1 MAGSDR
7 EEKRTAQTN
16 FYRILYST
24 FRLPST
30 MASWRRALRPA
41 QRAYSQAAL
50 AYDQALA
57 NTAETKITT
66 LANGL
71 RVVTEQTP
79 HETATVAVHV
89 DAGSRFENA
98 DNNGTAHFLE
108 HMAFKGTHN
117 RSQLDIEAQVES
129 MGMRLDAYTSRES
142 TVYTARCFK
151 SDVAP
156 AVDLLGDILTNSK
169 FDEAAVAAERHVILR
184 EMQEV
189 NSIPEEVVMDYLHST
204 AFQGSPLGYTILG
217 PEDKIKSITRDDLVQ
232 YVDTFYT
239 APRMVLVGTGGVD
252 HDQLV
257 EAADKAFGKVS
268 SDNRAPAVPAYEFH
282 GSELKYRDDSKP
294 TATYAIAVEGCSW
307 ASPDYYPL
315 LVASS
320 ILGTWDRSFGGSQ
333 NLSSP
338 LARVCAESKLAH
350 SFMSFNTSYTDTGL
364 WGIYANTPHDT
375 IEDFCFEVTQE
386 WLRVSQN
393 ATDAEVNRAKTQL
406 KAALLF
412 SVDTLQSLNDE
423 IGRQMLTLGRRM
435 PAVELDAR
443 ISAVDSAAVRDVM
456 AKYVYDRCPAV
467 AAVGPIEQVPDYNRL
482 RSSMVWLRT

>member
-1 MAGSDR
+1 M
-7 EEKRTAQTN
+7 
-16 FYRILYST
+16 
-24 FRLPST
+24 
-30 MASWRRALRPA
+30 MASLRRALRPA

-89 DAGSRFENA
+89 DAGSRFENK

-117 RSQLDIEAQVES
+117 RSQLDIEQQVES

-151 SDVAP
+151 GDVAP
-156 AVDLLGDILTNSK
+156 AVELLGDILTNSK
-169 FDEAAVAAERHVILR
+169 FDEAAVVNERSVILR
-184 EMQEV
+184 ELQEV
-189 NSIPEEVVMDYLHST
+189 NSVPEEVVMDYLHSV

-217 PEDKIKSITRDDLVQ
+217 PEEKIKSITRDDLVK
-232 YVDTFYT
+232 YVETFYT

-252 HDQLV
+252 HDALV
-257 EAADKAFGKVS
+257 AAADKAFGNVS
-268 SDNRAPAVPAYEFH
+268 NANLAPEVPAYEFY

-294 TATYAIAVEGCSW
+294 TATYALALEGCSW

-320 ILGTWDRSFGGSQ
+320 IVGSWDRSFGGSQ
-333 NLSSP
+333 NLSSA
-338 LARVCAESKLAH
+338 LARACSESKLAH

-364 WGIYANTPHDT
+364 WGVYANTPGDK
-375 IEDFCFEVTQE
+375 IEDFCYDLTQE
-386 WLRVSQN
+386 WLRITHN
-393 ATDAEVNRAKTQL
+393 ATDNEVHRAKTQL
-406 KAALLF
+406 KAAMLF
-412 SVDTLQSLNDE
+412 GVDNLQSLNDE

-443 ISAVDSAAVRDVM
+443 ISAVDAAAVRDVM
-456 AKYVYDRCPAV
+456 ARYVYDRCPAV
-467 AAVGPIEQVPDYNRL
+467 SAVGPIEQFPDYNRL
-482 RSSMVWLRT
+482 RSTMVWLRT